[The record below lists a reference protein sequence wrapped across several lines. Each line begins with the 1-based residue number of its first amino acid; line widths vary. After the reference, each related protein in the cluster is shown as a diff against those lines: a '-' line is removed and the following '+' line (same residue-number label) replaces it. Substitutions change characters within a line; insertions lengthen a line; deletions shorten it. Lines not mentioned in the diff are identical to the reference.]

1 MIRTLLIS
9 ASGDVHYGDEDLIA
23 RWRAEPDSR
32 IWIDICQQDDVASR
46 ELLLQLGCHPLSVSD
61 AMRDRHPPKLE
72 EFSDMTFI
80 LYRGI
85 ASFDNDLN
93 HDGQSIA
100 FFVAERSLITRH
112 PVPARSIDMM
122 MADGAVAQLQ
132 RGTAYLAL
140 RIMHTSAGI
149 YLDNILEFESQLSD
163 LEDALQ
169 DGGSDQHMRELIAY
183 RSRLVKLRRTFNYHK
198 NITDELRT
206 SDYNQFPD
214 DDALNHVVID
224 LHDRF
229 ERLHSLTQMFYDLC
243 GDLINGYISVTSH
256 QLNTTMR
263 ILTVI
268 TAIFVPLS
276 FLAGVYGMN
285 FDHMPELHA
294 RDGYYILLAVMAGLA
309 TGLLWW
315 FRRMRWL

>member
-1 MIRTLLIS
+1 MIRTLLITE
-9 ASGDVHYGDEDLIA
+9 AGDVQKGGEELIA
-23 RWRAEPDSR
+23 LWRSQPLAK
-32 IWIDICQQDDVASR
+32 IWIDICQEEAAR
-46 ELLLQLGCHPLSVSD
+46 EQTLLQDSGCHPLAISD
-61 AMRDRHPPKLE
+61 AMRDRHPPKIE
-72 EFSDMTFI
+72 EFSDFTFI

-85 ASFDNDLN
+85 ASFDTELN
-93 HDGQSIA
+93 HNGQSMA
-100 FFVAERSLITRH
+100 FFVGARSLITRH
-112 PVPARSIDMM
+112 PVPALSVDMM
-122 MADGAVAQLQ
+122 MNEGGATQLQ
-132 RGTAYLAL
+132 RGSAYLAL
-140 RIMHTSAGI
+140 RIMHASAGI
-149 YLDNILEFESQLSD
+149 YLDNVLEFEGQLSD

-169 DGGSDQHMRELIAY
+169 DNGTDQHMRELIAY

-198 NITDELRT
+198 NITDELKT
-206 SDYNQFPD
+206 GEYLLFPD
-214 DDALNHVVID
+214 DDSLSHVVID

-285 FDHMPELHA
+285 FDHMPELHEP
-294 RDGYYILLAVMAGLA
+294 DGYFVLLGVMAALA
-309 TGLLWW
+309 SGLLFW
-315 FRRMRWL
+315 FRKMRWL